1 MNGKVCMITG
11 ANSGIG
17 KVMALELAKMG
28 ANMVMVCRSEARGEK
43 AQKEIIAQS
52 GSNSVELMTADLS
65 LMSEVRRLAE
75 EFRKKHDR
83 LHILIN
89 NAALWPTKKM
99 MTKEGLEMQFA
110 INHLSHFLLT
120 NLLLDV
126 IKDSA
131 PARIINVSSGL
142 HRRVKMDFDNL
153 QAEKGYR
160 HMGVYGR
167 TKLANM
173 YFTKELARR
182 LNGTDVTVNA
192 FTPGMVSTNLGRYM
206 SGVSRWFWKTFS
218 GSAERG
224 AATGVYLAA
233 SPEVA
238 QVTGK
243 YFANSKETRSS
254 KISYDKGTAK
264 RLWKVSEE
272 LAGLVL
278 LTPGSTGS
286 SP

>member
-1 MNGKVCMITG
+1 MKGKVCMITG

-17 KVMALELAKMG
+17 KVMALELAKKG
-28 ANMVMVCRSEARGEK
+28 ANVVMVCRSKERGEK
-43 AQKEIIAQS
+43 ARKEIIAQS
-52 GSNSVELMTADLS
+52 GNNSVELIVADLS
-65 LMSEVRRLAE
+65 LTSEVRRLAE

-83 LHILIN
+83 LHVLIN

-99 MTKEGLEMQFA
+99 TTKEGLETQFA

-126 IKDSA
+126 IKASA

-167 TKLANM
+167 TKLANV

-182 LNGTDVTVNA
+182 LNGTNVTVNA

-218 GSAERG
+218 GSAEKG
-224 AATGVYLAA
+224 AATGVYLAS
-233 SPEVA
+233 SPEVEG
-238 QVTGK
+238 VTGK
-243 YFANSKETRSS
+243 YFANSKERNSS
-254 KISYDKGTAK
+254 KISYDLEIAK
-264 RLWKVSEE
+264 RLWKVSED
-272 LAGLVL
+272 LAGM
-278 LTPGSTGS
+278 
-286 SP
+286 

>member
-1 MNGKVCMITG
+1 MKGKVCMITG

-28 ANMVMVCRSEARGEK
+28 ANVVLVCRSRERGEASK
-43 AQKEIIAQS
+43 KDIIAQS
-52 GSNSVELMTADLS
+52 GNEAVELMVADLS
-65 LMSEVRRLAE
+65 LMQDVRRLADD
-75 EFRKKHDR
+75 FRKKHSH
-83 LHILIN
+83 LHVLIN
-89 NAALWPTKKM
+89 NAALWPTKKI
-99 MTKEGLEMQFA
+99 MTKEGLETQFA

-142 HRRVKMDFDNL
+142 HRRVRMDFDNL
-153 QAEKGYR
+153 QAEKKYR

-167 TKLANM
+167 TKLANV

-206 SGVSRWFWKTFS
+206 SSVSRWFWKTFS
-218 GSAERG
+218 GSAEKG

-238 QVTGK
+238 DVTGK
-243 YFANSKETRSS
+243 YFANSKETKSS
-254 KISYDKGTAK
+254 KISYDMGIAK

-272 LAGLVL
+272 LAEM
-278 LTPGSTGS
+278 
-286 SP
+286 